1 MQQLQIGDFVD
12 FVDPAS
18 LSGDQQIQLSET
30 ARWYCAFVR
39 PNRHRRAELELQ
51 RLGFRTFYP
60 RARKWISH
68 ARVKT
73 AAERP
78 ILGRYL
84 FVEVDFPAQS
94 FGEVLGLFDV
104 EGMVSNLG
112 NPCPFPSRLVEGFI
126 GRYLAGE
133 WDEVGKGS
141 IPVGARIRI
150 VEGEFQDALAT
161 VVSGKGRRLDCK
173 LLGET
178 KVTRLNQC
186 SVRAA

>member
-18 LSGDQQIQLSET
+18 LSGDQQIRLSET

-51 RLGFRTFYP
+51 RLGFRSFYP
-60 RARKWISH
+60 RTRRWISH
-68 ARVKT
+68 ARVKK
-73 AAERP
+73 AEERP

-84 FVEVDFPAQS
+84 FVEVDHPTQS
-94 FGEVLGLFDV
+94 FRDVTALFDV
-104 EGMVSNLG
+104 EGFVSNP
-112 NPCPFPSRLVEGFI
+112 NPLPFPSRLVEGFI
-126 GRYLAGE
+126 RRYLAGE
-133 WDEVGKGS
+133 WDEVAKGT

-150 VEGEFQDALAT
+150 MEGEFQDALAT
-161 VVSGKGRRLDCK
+161 VVSQKGRRIDFK
-173 LLGET
+173 LMGDS
-178 KVTRLNQC
+178 KVARTNLC